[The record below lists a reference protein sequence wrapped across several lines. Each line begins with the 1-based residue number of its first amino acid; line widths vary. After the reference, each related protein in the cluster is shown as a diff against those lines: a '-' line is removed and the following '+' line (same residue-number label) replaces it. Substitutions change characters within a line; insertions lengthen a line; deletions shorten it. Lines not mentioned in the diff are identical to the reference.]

1 VRVPIEIRGLE
12 ALNNR
17 FAALGAMDGIAPAL
31 RAEAE
36 SVAADARENLKG
48 GGRTGDLAASVE
60 VTGVRGGADS
70 AFAVGTGEPAGFCLE
85 FGTARMRA
93 MPWLVPVLHPRLP
106 GINHAVR
113 KVIAAALKAR
123 AKA

>member
-1 VRVPIEIRGLE
+1 
-12 ALNNR
+12 
-17 FAALGAMDGIAPAL
+17 MDGIAPAL

-36 SVAADARENLKG
+36 SVAAAARENLKG

-60 VTGVRGGADS
+60 VTGVRGGVTPPLLS
-70 AFAVGTGEPAGFCLE
+70 GLENPTGFYLE

-93 MPWLVPVLHPRLP
+93 MPWLVPVLHARLP